1 MMPPYKNSEYY
12 TDWTAYKAIQNIER
26 KKSTMLITP
35 VKNPLPGQ
43 VYETTSTNGNTFTVL
58 VLAASQDD
66 TVSTTRVYDQP
77 RLINS
82 QNIRVN
88 NRMMYVDPSKMGF
101 AQNTNLMGLIGTLPP
116 EDMIKVCRAMVSI
129 YNLGTQAADVP
140 AIPDAPAPAVEKPVE
155 DVENDRERKIHNAAL
170 LRINVLEKELAESK
184 AQSEQFQQESDEYA
198 KKLEVMSADRDLA
211 KDFLKDAQD
220 QVESLKKEIA
230 AITAESATYSKL
242 LHELLDKLMQK

>member
-1 MMPPYKNSEYY
+1 MPPYKNSEYY

-26 KKSTMLITP
+26 KSTMLIAP

-43 VYETTSTNGNTFTVL
+43 VYETTSANGNTFTVL

-88 NRMMYVDPSKMGF
+88 NRMMYVDPSKMGY
-101 AQNTNLMGLIGTLPP
+101 AQNANLMGLIGTLPP
-116 EDMIKVCRAMVSI
+116 EDMIKVRRAMVSI
-129 YNLGTQAADVP
+129 YNLGTAAADVP
-140 AIPDAPAPAVEKPVE
+140 AIPDAPVVEKPV
-155 DVENDRERKIHNAAL
+155 DKVENNDKT
-170 LRINVLEKELAESK
+170 RINALEKELSETK
-184 AQSEQFQQESDEYA
+184 AQAEQYKQESDEYA
-198 KKLEVMSADRDLA
+198 EKMEVLSADRDLA
-211 KDFLKDAQD
+211 KDFLKDTQEEL
-220 QVESLKKEIA
+220 ESLKKDFA
-230 AITAESATYSKL
+230 AVKAESATYSKL

>member
-26 KKSTMLITP
+26 KKSTMLISP

-116 EDMIKVCRAMVSI
+116 EDMIKVRRAMVSI
-129 YNLGTQAADVP
+129 YNLGTAAADVP
-140 AIPDAPAPAVEKPVE
+140 AIPDAPAPVEKPVE
-155 DVENDRERKIHNAAL
+155 DVENDRRKEVHNAAL
-170 LRINVLEKELAESK
+170 LRINALEKELAESK
-184 AQSEQFQQESDEYA
+184 AQAEQYKQESDEYA
-198 KKLEVMSADRDLA
+198 EKMEVLTADRDLA
-211 KDFLKDAQD
+211 KDFLKDTENELAD
-220 QVESLKKEIA
+220 LKKELA
-230 AITAESATYSKL
+230 AVTAESATYSKL

>member
-26 KKSTMLITP
+26 KSTMLISS

-101 AQNTNLMGLIGTLPP
+101 AQNANLMGLIGTLPP
-116 EDMIKVCRAMVSI
+116 EDMIKVRRAMVSI
-129 YNLGTQAADVP
+129 YNLGTAAADVS
-140 AIPDAPAPAVEKPVE
+140 AIPDAPAVEKPV
-155 DVENDRERKIHNAAL
+155 DKVENNDKT
-170 LRINVLEKELAESK
+170 RINALEKELGETK
-184 AQSEQFQQESDEYA
+184 AQAEQYKQESDEYA
-198 KKLEVMSADRDLA
+198 EKIELANADRDIA
-211 KDFLKDAQD
+211 KEMLKRAQD
-220 QVESLKKEIA
+220 ELESLNKEIA

>member
-26 KKSTMLITP
+26 KSTMLIAP
-35 VKNPLPGQ
+35 VKNPSPGQ
-43 VYETTSTNGNTFTVL
+43 VYETTSTNGNTFSVL

-77 RLINS
+77 RLIHS

-101 AQNTNLMGLIGTLPP
+101 AQNANLTGLIGTLPP
-116 EDMIKVCRAMVSI
+116 EDMIKVRRAMVSI
-129 YNLGTQAADVP
+129 YNLGTAAADVP
-140 AIPDAPAPAVEKPVE
+140 AIPDTPAPVVEKPV
-155 DVENDRERKIHNAAL
+155 DKVENNDKT
-170 LRINVLEKELAESK
+170 RINALEKELGETK
-184 AQSEQFQQESDEYA
+184 AQAEQYKQESDEYA
-198 KKLEVMSADRDLA
+198 EKMEVLSADRDLA
-211 KDFLKDAQD
+211 KDFLKDTQEEL
-220 QVESLKKEIA
+220 ESLKKDFA
-230 AITAESATYSKL
+230 VVKAESATYSKL

>member
-26 KKSTMLITP
+26 KSTMLIAP

-43 VYETTSTNGNTFTVL
+43 VYETASANGNTFTVL

-66 TVSTTRVYDQP
+66 TVSATRVYDQP

-88 NRMMYVDPSKMGF
+88 NRMMYVDPSKMGY
-101 AQNTNLMGLIGTLPP
+101 AQNANLMGLIGTLPP
-116 EDMIKVCRAMVSI
+116 EDMIKVRRAMVSI
-129 YNLGTQAADVP
+129 YNLGTAAADVP
-140 AIPDAPAPAVEKPVE
+140 AIPDAPVVEKPVNK
-155 DVENDRERKIHNAAL
+155 VENNDKT
-170 LRINVLEKELAESK
+170 RINALEKELGETK
-184 AQSEQFQQESDEYA
+184 AQAEQYKQESDEYA
-198 KKLEVMSADRDLA
+198 EKLEVLSADRDLA

-220 QVESLKKEIA
+220 QVENLKKEIA

>member
-1 MMPPYKNSEYY
+1 
-12 TDWTAYKAIQNIER
+12 
-26 KKSTMLITP
+26 MLIAP

-101 AQNTNLMGLIGTLPP
+101 AQNANLTGLIGTLPP
-116 EDMIKVCRAMVSI
+116 EDMIKVRRAMVSI
-129 YNLGTQAADVP
+129 YNLGTAAADVP
-140 AIPDAPAPAVEKPVE
+140 AIPDVPVVEKPV
-155 DVENDRERKIHNAAL
+155 DKVENNDKA
-170 LRINVLEKELAESK
+170 RINALEKELGETK
-184 AQSEQFQQESDEYA
+184 AQADQYKQESDEYA
-198 KKLEVMSADRDLA
+198 EKIELANADRDIA
-211 KDFLKDAQD
+211 KEMLKRAQD
-220 QVESLKKEIA
+220 ELESLNKEIA

>member
-1 MMPPYKNSEYY
+1 MMPPYRNSEYY
-12 TDWTAYKAIQNIER
+12 VDWTAYKAIQNIER
-26 KKSTMLITP
+26 KKSTMLISP

-116 EDMIKVCRAMVSI
+116 EDMIKVRRAMVSI
-129 YNLGTQAADVP
+129 YNLGTAATDVP
-140 AIPDAPAPAVEKPVE
+140 AIPDAPAPVEKPV
-155 DVENDRERKIHNAAL
+155 DKVENSDKT
-170 LRINVLEKELAESK
+170 RINDLEKELAETK
-184 AQSEQFQQESDEYA
+184 AQVEQYKQESDDYA
-198 KKLEVMSADRDLA
+198 ERLEFVTADRDLA
-211 KDFLKDAQD
+211 KDFLKDTQEEM
-220 QVESLKKEIA
+220 ESLKKDYA
-230 AITAESATYSKL
+230 AVKAESATYSKL

>member
-1 MMPPYKNSEYY
+1 
-12 TDWTAYKAIQNIER
+12 
-26 KKSTMLITP
+26 MLISS

-88 NRMMYVDPSKMGF
+88 NRMMYVDPSKMGY
-101 AQNTNLMGLIGTLPP
+101 AQNANLMGLIGTLPP
-116 EDMIKVCRAMVSI
+116 EDMIKVRRAMVSI
-129 YNLGTQAADVP
+129 YNLGTAAADVP
-140 AIPDAPAPAVEKPVE
+140 AIPDAPVVEKPVNK
-155 DVENDRERKIHNAAL
+155 VENNDKT
-170 LRINVLEKELAESK
+170 RINALEKELGETK
-184 AQSEQFQQESDEYA
+184 AQAEQYKQESDEYA
-198 KKLEVMSADRDLA
+198 EKLEVLSADRDLA

-220 QVESLKKEIA
+220 RVENLKKEIA

>member
-1 MMPPYKNSEYY
+1 
-12 TDWTAYKAIQNIER
+12 
-26 KKSTMLITP
+26 MLISS

-88 NRMMYVDPSKMGF
+88 NRMMYIDPSKMGF
-101 AQNTNLMGLIGTLPP
+101 TQNANLMGLIGTLPP
-116 EDMIKVCRAMVSI
+116 EDMIKVRRAMVSI
-129 YNLGTQAADVP
+129 YNLGTAAADVP
-140 AIPDAPAPAVEKPVE
+140 AIPDAPVVEKPVNK
-155 DVENDRERKIHNAAL
+155 VENNDKT
-170 LRINVLEKELAESK
+170 RINALEKELGETK
-184 AQSEQFQQESDEYA
+184 AQAEQYKQESDEYA
-198 KKLEVMSADRDLA
+198 EKLEVLSADRDLA

-220 QVESLKKEIA
+220 QVENLKKEIA

>member
-26 KKSTMLITP
+26 MSTMLISS

-88 NRMMYVDPSKMGF
+88 NRMM
-101 AQNTNLMGLIGTLPP
+101 
-116 EDMIKVCRAMVSI
+116 
-129 YNLGTQAADVP
+129 
-140 AIPDAPAPAVEKPVE
+140 
-155 DVENDRERKIHNAAL
+155 
-170 LRINVLEKELAESK
+170 
-184 AQSEQFQQESDEYA
+184 
-198 KKLEVMSADRDLA
+198 
-211 KDFLKDAQD
+211 
-220 QVESLKKEIA
+220 
-230 AITAESATYSKL
+230 
-242 LHELLDKLMQK
+242 

>member
-26 KKSTMLITP
+26 KSTMLIAP

-101 AQNTNLMGLIGTLPP
+101 AQNANLTGLIGTLPP
-116 EDMIKVCRAMVSI
+116 EDMIKVRRAMVSI
-129 YNLGTQAADVP
+129 YNLGTAAADVP
-140 AIPDAPAPAVEKPVE
+140 AIPDVPVVEKPV
-155 DVENDRERKIHNAAL
+155 DKVENNDKA
-170 LRINVLEKELAESK
+170 RINALEKELGETK
-184 AQSEQFQQESDEYA
+184 AQADQYKQESDEYA
-198 KKLEVMSADRDLA
+198 EKIELANADRDIA
-211 KDFLKDAQD
+211 KEMLKRAQD
-220 QVESLKKEIA
+220 ELESLNKEIA

>member
-1 MMPPYKNSEYY
+1 
-12 TDWTAYKAIQNIER
+12 
-26 KKSTMLITP
+26 MLIAP

-43 VYETTSTNGNTFTVL
+43 VYETTSANGNTFTVL

-88 NRMMYVDPSKMGF
+88 NRMMYVDPSKMGY
-101 AQNTNLMGLIGTLPP
+101 AQNANLMGLIGTLPP
-116 EDMIKVCRAMVSI
+116 EDMIKVRRAMVSI
-129 YNLGTQAADVP
+129 YNLGTAAADVP
-140 AIPDAPAPAVEKPVE
+140 AIPDAPVVEKPV
-155 DVENDRERKIHNAAL
+155 DKVENNDKT
-170 LRINVLEKELAESK
+170 RINALERELGETK
-184 AQSEQFQQESDEYA
+184 AQAEQYKQESDEYA
-198 KKLEVMSADRDLA
+198 EKLEVLSADRDLA

-220 QVESLKKEIA
+220 QVENLKKEIA
-230 AITAESATYSKL
+230 AVTAESATYSKL

>member
-12 TDWTAYKAIQNIER
+12 TDWTVYKVIQNIER
-26 KKSTMLITP
+26 KKSTMSMLITP

-43 VYETTSTNGNTFTVL
+43 VYETTSTNGNTFPVL

-66 TVSTTRVYDQP
+66 TVSTTRVYDRP

-101 AQNTNLMGLIGTLPP
+101 AQNANLMGLIGTLPP
-116 EDMIKVCRAMVSI
+116 EDMIKVRRAMVSI
-129 YNLGTQAADVP
+129 YNLGTAAADVP
-140 AIPDAPAPAVEKPVE
+140 AIPDAPAPVVGKPV
-155 DVENDRERKIHNAAL
+155 DKVENSDKA
-170 LRINVLEKELAESK
+170 RINALEKELAETK
-184 AQSEQFQQESDEYA
+184 AQAEQYKQESDEYA
-198 KKLEVMSADRDLA
+198 EKIEFANADRDLA

-220 QVESLKKEIA
+220 QVENLKKEIA

>member
-26 KKSTMLITP
+26 KSTMLISS

-43 VYETTSTNGNTFTVL
+43 VYEATSTNGNAFTVL

-101 AQNTNLMGLIGTLPP
+101 VQNINLTGLIGALPP
-116 EDMIKVCRAMVSI
+116 EDMIKVRRAMVSI
-129 YNLGTQAADVP
+129 YNLGTAAADVP
-140 AIPDAPAPAVEKPVE
+140 AIPDAPVVEKPV
-155 DVENDRERKIHNAAL
+155 DKVENNDKT
-170 LRINVLEKELAESK
+170 RINALEKELAETK
-184 AQSEQFQQESDEYA
+184 AQAEQYKQESDEYA
-198 KKLEVMSADRDLA
+198 EKMEVLSADRDLA
-211 KDFLKDAQD
+211 KDFLKDTQEEL
-220 QVESLKKEIA
+220 ESLKKDFA
-230 AITAESATYSKL
+230 AVKAESATYSKL

>member
-1 MMPPYKNSEYY
+1 
-12 TDWTAYKAIQNIER
+12 
-26 KKSTMLITP
+26 MLIAP

-43 VYETTSTNGNTFTVL
+43 VYETTSANGNTFTVL

-88 NRMMYVDPSKMGF
+88 NRMMYVDPSKMGY
-101 AQNTNLMGLIGTLPP
+101 AQNANLMGLIGTLPP
-116 EDMIKVCRAMVSI
+116 EDMIKVRRAMVSI
-129 YNLGTQAADVP
+129 YNLGTAAADVP
-140 AIPDAPAPAVEKPVE
+140 AIPDAPVVEKPV
-155 DVENDRERKIHNAAL
+155 DKVENNDKT
-170 LRINVLEKELAESK
+170 RINALERELGETK
-184 AQSEQFQQESDEYA
+184 AQAEQYKQESDEYA
-198 KKLEVMSADRDLA
+198 EKLEVLSADRDLA

-220 QVESLKKEIA
+220 QVENLKKEIA

>member
-26 KKSTMLITP
+26 KSTMLIAP

-43 VYETTSTNGNTFTVL
+43 VYETTSANGNTFTVL

-88 NRMMYVDPSKMGF
+88 NRMMYVDPSKMGY
-101 AQNTNLMGLIGTLPP
+101 AQNANLMGLIGTLPP
-116 EDMIKVCRAMVSI
+116 EDMIKVRRAMVSI
-129 YNLGTQAADVP
+129 YNLGTAAADVP
-140 AIPDAPAPAVEKPVE
+140 VIPDAPAVEKPV
-155 DVENDRERKIHNAAL
+155 DKVENNDKT
-170 LRINVLEKELAESK
+170 RINALEKELGETK
-184 AQSEQFQQESDEYA
+184 AQAEQYKQESDEYA
-198 KKLEVMSADRDLA
+198 EKIELANADRDIA
-211 KDFLKDAQD
+211 KEMLKRAQD
-220 QVESLKKEIA
+220 ELESLNKEIA

>member
-1 MMPPYKNSEYY
+1 
-12 TDWTAYKAIQNIER
+12 
-26 KKSTMLITP
+26 MLIAP

-43 VYETTSTNGNTFTVL
+43 VYETTSANGNTFTVL

-88 NRMMYVDPSKMGF
+88 NRMMYVDPSKMGYV
-101 AQNTNLMGLIGTLPP
+101 QNANLMGLIGTLPP
-116 EDMIKVCRAMVSI
+116 EDMIKVRRAMVSI
-129 YNLGTQAADVP
+129 YNLGTAAADVP
-140 AIPDAPAPAVEKPVE
+140 AIPDAPAVEKPVNK
-155 DVENDRERKIHNAAL
+155 VENNDKT
-170 LRINVLEKELAESK
+170 RINALEKELGETK
-184 AQSEQFQQESDEYA
+184 AQAEQYKQESDEYA
-198 KKLEVMSADRDLA
+198 EKLEVLSADRDLA

-220 QVESLKKEIA
+220 QVENLKKEIA

>member
-1 MMPPYKNSEYY
+1 
-12 TDWTAYKAIQNIER
+12 
-26 KKSTMLITP
+26 MLIAP

-43 VYETTSTNGNTFTVL
+43 VYETVSTNGNTFTVL

-66 TVSTTRVYDQP
+66 TVSTTRIYDQP

-88 NRMMYVDPSKMGF
+88 NRMMYVDPSKMGYV
-101 AQNTNLMGLIGTLPP
+101 QNANLMGLIGTLPP
-116 EDMIKVCRAMVSI
+116 EDMIKVRRAMVSI
-129 YNLGTQAADVP
+129 YNLGTAAADVP
-140 AIPDAPAPAVEKPVE
+140 AIPDAPVVEKPV
-155 DVENDRERKIHNAAL
+155 DKVENNDKT
-170 LRINVLEKELAESK
+170 RINALEKELGETK
-184 AQSEQFQQESDEYA
+184 AQAEQYKQESDEYA
-198 KKLEVMSADRDLA
+198 EKLEVLSADRDLA

-220 QVESLKKEIA
+220 QVENLKKEIA

>member
-26 KKSTMLITP
+26 KSTMLIAP

-43 VYETTSTNGNTFTVL
+43 VYETTSTNGNSFTVL

-88 NRMMYVDPSKMGF
+88 NRMMYVDPSKMGY
-101 AQNTNLMGLIGTLPP
+101 AQNANLMGLIGTLSP
-116 EDMIKVCRAMVSI
+116 EDMIKVRRAMVSI
-129 YNLGTQAADVP
+129 YNLGTAAADVP
-140 AIPDAPAPAVEKPVE
+140 AISDAPVVEKPV
-155 DVENDRERKIHNAAL
+155 DKVENNDKT
-170 LRINVLEKELAESK
+170 RINALEKELSETK
-184 AQSEQFQQESDEYA
+184 AQAEQYKQESDEYA
-198 KKLEVMSADRDLA
+198 EKMEVLSADRDLA
-211 KDFLKDAQD
+211 KDFLKDTQEEL
-220 QVESLKKEIA
+220 ESLKKDFA
-230 AITAESATYSKL
+230 AVKAESATYSKL

>member
-1 MMPPYKNSEYY
+1 
-12 TDWTAYKAIQNIER
+12 
-26 KKSTMLITP
+26 MLIAP

-101 AQNTNLMGLIGTLPP
+101 AQNANLTGLIGTLPP
-116 EDMIKVCRAMVSI
+116 EDMIKVRRAMVSI
-129 YNLGTQAADVP
+129 YNLGTAAADVP
-140 AIPDAPAPAVEKPVE
+140 AIPDAPVVEKPV
-155 DVENDRERKIHNAAL
+155 DKVENNDKT
-170 LRINVLEKELAESK
+170 RINALEKELAETK
-184 AQSEQFQQESDEYA
+184 AQAEQYKQESDEYA
-198 KKLEVMSADRDLA
+198 EKMEVLSADRDLA
-211 KDFLKDAQD
+211 KDFLKDTQEEL
-220 QVESLKKEIA
+220 ESLKKDFA
-230 AITAESATYSKL
+230 AVKAESATYSKL

>member
-26 KKSTMLITP
+26 KSTMLIAP

-88 NRMMYVDPSKMGF
+88 NRMMYVDPSKMGY
-101 AQNTNLMGLIGTLPP
+101 AQNANLMGLIGTLPP
-116 EDMIKVCRAMVSI
+116 EDMIKVRRAMVSI
-129 YNLGTQAADVP
+129 YNLGTAAADVP
-140 AIPDAPAPAVEKPVE
+140 AIPDAPAVEKPV
-155 DVENDRERKIHNAAL
+155 DKVENNDKT
-170 LRINVLEKELAESK
+170 RINALEKELSETK
-184 AQSEQFQQESDEYA
+184 AQAEQYKHESDEYA
-198 KKLEVMSADRDLA
+198 EKMEVLSADRDLA
-211 KDFLKDAQD
+211 KDFLKDTQEEL
-220 QVESLKKEIA
+220 ESLKKDFA
-230 AITAESATYSKL
+230 AVKAESATYSKL

>member
-26 KKSTMLITP
+26 KKSTMLIAP

-101 AQNTNLMGLIGTLPP
+101 AQNANLTGLIGTLPP
-116 EDMIKVCRAMVSI
+116 EDMIKVRRAMVSI
-129 YNLGTQAADVP
+129 YNLGTAAADVP
-140 AIPDAPAPAVEKPVE
+140 AIPDAPAPVVEKPV
-155 DVENDRERKIHNAAL
+155 DKV
-170 LRINVLEKELAESK
+170 ELAN
-184 AQSEQFQQESDEYA
+184 
-198 KKLEVMSADRDLA
+198 ADRDIA
-211 KDFLKDAQD
+211 KEMLKRAQAELD
-220 QVESLKKEIA
+220 SLNKEIA

>member
-26 KKSTMLITP
+26 MSTMLIAP

-88 NRMMYVDPSKMGF
+88 NRMMYVDPSKMGY
-101 AQNTNLMGLIGTLPP
+101 AQNANLMGLIGTLPP
-116 EDMIKVCRAMVSI
+116 EDMIKVRRAMVSI
-129 YNLGTQAADVP
+129 YNLGTAAADVP
-140 AIPDAPAPAVEKPVE
+140 AIPDAPAVEKPV
-155 DVENDRERKIHNAAL
+155 DKVENNDKT
-170 LRINVLEKELAESK
+170 RINALEKELSETK
-184 AQSEQFQQESDEYA
+184 AQAEQYKHESDEYA
-198 KKLEVMSADRDLA
+198 EKMEVLSADRDLA
-211 KDFLKDAQD
+211 KDFLKDTQEEL
-220 QVESLKKEIA
+220 ESLKKDFA
-230 AITAESATYSKL
+230 AVKAESATYSKL

>member
-1 MMPPYKNSEYY
+1 MMPPYKNSGEYY

-26 KKSTMLITP
+26 KKSTMLIAP

-101 AQNTNLMGLIGTLPP
+101 AQNANLTGLIGTLPP
-116 EDMIKVCRAMVSI
+116 EDMIKVRRAMVSI
-129 YNLGTQAADVP
+129 YNLGTAAADVP
-140 AIPDAPAPAVEKPVE
+140 AIPDAPAPVVEKPV
-155 DVENDRERKIHNAAL
+155 DKVENNDKT
-170 LRINVLEKELAESK
+170 RINALEKELGETK
-184 AQSEQFQQESDEYA
+184 AQAEQYKQESDEYA
-198 KKLEVMSADRDLA
+198 EKIELANADRDIA
-211 KDFLKDAQD
+211 KEMLKRAQAELD
-220 QVESLKKEIA
+220 SLNKEIA

>member
-26 KKSTMLITP
+26 KSTMLIAP

-43 VYETTSTNGNTFTVL
+43 VYETTSANGNTFTVL

-88 NRMMYVDPSKMGF
+88 NRMMYVDPSKMGY
-101 AQNTNLMGLIGTLPP
+101 AQNANLMGLIGTLPP
-116 EDMIKVCRAMVSI
+116 EDMIKVRRAMVSI
-129 YNLGTQAADVP
+129 YNLGTAAADVP
-140 AIPDAPAPAVEKPVE
+140 AIPDAPAVEKPV
-155 DVENDRERKIHNAAL
+155 DKVENNDKT
-170 LRINVLEKELAESK
+170 RINALEKELGETK
-184 AQSEQFQQESDEYA
+184 AQAEQYKRESDEYA
-198 KKLEVMSADRDLA
+198 EKMEVLSADRDLA
-211 KDFLKDAQD
+211 KDFLKDTQEEL
-220 QVESLKKEIA
+220 ESLKKDFA
-230 AITAESATYSKL
+230 AVKAESATYSKL

>member
-1 MMPPYKNSEYY
+1 
-12 TDWTAYKAIQNIER
+12 
-26 KKSTMLITP
+26 MLISS

-88 NRMMYVDPSKMGF
+88 NRMMYIDPSKMGF
-101 AQNTNLMGLIGTLPP
+101 AQNANLMGLIGTLPP
-116 EDMIKVCRAMVSI
+116 EDMIKVRRAMVSI
-129 YNLGTQAADVP
+129 YNLGTAAADVP
-140 AIPDAPAPAVEKPVE
+140 AIPDAPVVEKPVNK
-155 DVENDRERKIHNAAL
+155 VENNDKT
-170 LRINVLEKELAESK
+170 RINALEKELGETK
-184 AQSEQFQQESDEYA
+184 AQAEQYKQESDEYA
-198 KKLEVMSADRDLA
+198 EKLEVLSADRDLA

-220 QVESLKKEIA
+220 QVENLKKEIA
-230 AITAESATYSKL
+230 AITAESTTYSKL

>member
-1 MMPPYKNSEYY
+1 
-12 TDWTAYKAIQNIER
+12 
-26 KKSTMLITP
+26 MLISS

-88 NRMMYVDPSKMGF
+88 NRMMYVDPSKMGY
-101 AQNTNLMGLIGTLPP
+101 AQNANLMGLIGTLPP
-116 EDMIKVCRAMVSI
+116 EDMIKVRRAMVSI
-129 YNLGTQAADVP
+129 YNLGTAAADVP
-140 AIPDAPAPAVEKPVE
+140 AIPDAPVVEKPVNK
-155 DVENDRERKIHNAAL
+155 VENNDKT
-170 LRINVLEKELAESK
+170 RINALEKELGETK
-184 AQSEQFQQESDEYA
+184 AQAEQYKQESDEYA
-198 KKLEVMSADRDLA
+198 EKLEVLSADRDLA

>member
-1 MMPPYKNSEYY
+1 
-12 TDWTAYKAIQNIER
+12 
-26 KKSTMLITP
+26 MLISS

-88 NRMMYVDPSKMGF
+88 NRMMYIDPSKMGF
-101 AQNTNLMGLIGTLPP
+101 AQNANLMGLIGTLPP
-116 EDMIKVCRAMVSI
+116 EDMIKVRRAMVSI
-129 YNLGTQAADVP
+129 YNLGTAAADVP
-140 AIPDAPAPAVEKPVE
+140 AIPDAPVVEKPVNK
-155 DVENDRERKIHNAAL
+155 VENNDKT
-170 LRINVLEKELAESK
+170 RINALEKELGETK
-184 AQSEQFQQESDEYA
+184 AQAEQYKQESDEYA
-198 KKLEVMSADRDLA
+198 EKLEVLSADRDLA

-220 QVESLKKEIA
+220 QVENLKKEIA
-230 AITAESATYSKL
+230 AITAESAIYSKL

>member
-1 MMPPYKNSEYY
+1 
-12 TDWTAYKAIQNIER
+12 
-26 KKSTMLITP
+26 MLISP

-116 EDMIKVCRAMVSI
+116 EDMIKVRRAMVSI
-129 YNLGTQAADVP
+129 YNLGTAATDVP
-140 AIPDAPAPAVEKPVE
+140 AIPDAPAPVEKPV
-155 DVENDRERKIHNAAL
+155 DKVENSDKT
-170 LRINVLEKELAESK
+170 RINDLEKELAETK
-184 AQSEQFQQESDEYA
+184 AQVEQYKQESDDYA
-198 KKLEVMSADRDLA
+198 ERLEFVTADRDLA
-211 KDFLKDAQD
+211 KDFLKDTQEEM
-220 QVESLKKEIA
+220 ESLKKDYA
-230 AITAESATYSKL
+230 AVKAESATYSKL

>member
-26 KKSTMLITP
+26 KSTMLIAP

-43 VYETTSTNGNTFTVL
+43 VYETTSANGNTFTVL

-88 NRMMYVDPSKMGF
+88 NRMMYVDPSKMGY
-101 AQNTNLMGLIGTLPP
+101 AQNANLMGLIGTLPP
-116 EDMIKVCRAMVSI
+116 EDMIKVRRAMVSI
-129 YNLGTQAADVP
+129 YNLGTAAADVP
-140 AIPDAPAPAVEKPVE
+140 AIPDAPVVEKPV
-155 DVENDRERKIHNAAL
+155 DKVENNDKT
-170 LRINVLEKELAESK
+170 RINALEKELAETK
-184 AQSEQFQQESDEYA
+184 AQAEQYKQESDEYA
-198 KKLEVMSADRDLA
+198 EKMEVLSADRDLA
-211 KDFLKDAQD
+211 KDFLKDTQEEL
-220 QVESLKKEIA
+220 ESLKKEFA
-230 AITAESATYSKL
+230 AVKAESATYSKL

>member
-1 MMPPYKNSEYY
+1 M
-12 TDWTAYKAIQNIER
+12 
-26 KKSTMLITP
+26 
-35 VKNPLPGQ
+35 
-43 VYETTSTNGNTFTVL
+43 YETTSANGNTFTVL

-88 NRMMYVDPSKMGF
+88 NRMMYVDPSKMGY
-101 AQNTNLMGLIGTLPP
+101 AQNANLMGLIGTLPP
-116 EDMIKVCRAMVSI
+116 EDMIKVRRAMVSI
-129 YNLGTQAADVP
+129 YNLGTAAADVP
-140 AIPDAPAPAVEKPVE
+140 AIPDAPAVEKPV
-155 DVENDRERKIHNAAL
+155 DKVENNDKT
-170 LRINVLEKELAESK
+170 RINALEKELSETK
-184 AQSEQFQQESDEYA
+184 AQAEQYKHESDEYA
-198 KKLEVMSADRDLA
+198 EKMEVLSADRDLA

>member
-1 MMPPYKNSEYY
+1 
-12 TDWTAYKAIQNIER
+12 
-26 KKSTMLITP
+26 MLIAP

-43 VYETTSTNGNTFTVL
+43 VYETTSANGNTFTVL

-88 NRMMYVDPSKMGF
+88 NRMMYVDPSKMGY
-101 AQNTNLMGLIGTLPP
+101 AQNANLMGLIGTLPP
-116 EDMIKVCRAMVSI
+116 EDMIKVRRAMVSI
-129 YNLGTQAADVP
+129 YNLGTAAADVP
-140 AIPDAPAPAVEKPVE
+140 AIPDAPAVEKPV
-155 DVENDRERKIHNAAL
+155 DKVENNDKT
-170 LRINVLEKELAESK
+170 RINALEKELSETK
-184 AQSEQFQQESDEYA
+184 AQAEQYKQESDEYA
-198 KKLEVMSADRDLA
+198 EKMEVLSADRDLA
-211 KDFLKDAQD
+211 KDFLKDARD
-220 QVESLKKEIA
+220 QVENLKKEIA

>member
-1 MMPPYKNSEYY
+1 MMPPYRNSEYY
-12 TDWTAYKAIQNIER
+12 VDWTAYKAIQNIER
-26 KKSTMLITP
+26 KKSTVLISP

-116 EDMIKVCRAMVSI
+116 EDMIKVRRAMVSI
-129 YNLGTQAADVP
+129 YNLGTAAADVP
-140 AIPDAPAPAVEKPVE
+140 AIPDAPAPVEKPV
-155 DVENDRERKIHNAAL
+155 DKVENSDKT
-170 LRINVLEKELAESK
+170 RINALEKELAETK
-184 AQSEQFQQESDEYA
+184 AQVEQYKQESDEYA
-198 KKLEVMSADRDLA
+198 ERLEFVTADRDLA
-211 KDFLKDAQD
+211 KDFLKDTQEEM
-220 QVESLKKEIA
+220 ESLKKDYA
-230 AITAESATYSKL
+230 AVKAESATYSKL

>member
-1 MMPPYKNSEYY
+1 
-12 TDWTAYKAIQNIER
+12 
-26 KKSTMLITP
+26 MLIAP

-43 VYETTSTNGNTFTVL
+43 VYETTSANGNTFTVL

-88 NRMMYVDPSKMGF
+88 NRMMYVDPSKMGY
-101 AQNTNLMGLIGTLPP
+101 AQNANLMGLIGTLPP
-116 EDMIKVCRAMVSI
+116 EDMIKVRRAMVSI
-129 YNLGTQAADVP
+129 YNLGTAAADVP
-140 AIPDAPAPAVEKPVE
+140 AIPDAPVVEKPV
-155 DVENDRERKIHNAAL
+155 DKVENNDKT
-170 LRINVLEKELAESK
+170 RINALERELGETK
-184 AQSEQFQQESDEYA
+184 AQAEQYKQESDEYA
-198 KKLEVMSADRDLA
+198 KKMEVMSADRDLA

>member
-26 KKSTMLITP
+26 KSTMLIAP

-101 AQNTNLMGLIGTLPP
+101 AQNANLTGLIGTLPP
-116 EDMIKVCRAMVSI
+116 EDMIKVRRAMVSI
-129 YNLGTQAADVP
+129 YNLGTAAADVP
-140 AIPDAPAPAVEKPVE
+140 AIPDAPVVEKPV
-155 DVENDRERKIHNAAL
+155 DKVENNDKT
-170 LRINVLEKELAESK
+170 RINALEKELSETK
-184 AQSEQFQQESDEYA
+184 AQAEQYKQESDEYA
-198 KKLEVMSADRDLA
+198 EKMEVLSADRDLA
-211 KDFLKDAQD
+211 KDFLKDTQEEL
-220 QVESLKKEIA
+220 ESLKKDFA
-230 AITAESATYSKL
+230 TVKAESATYSKL

>member
-26 KKSTMLITP
+26 KSTMLIAP

-43 VYETTSTNGNTFTVL
+43 VYEPVSTNGNTFTVL

-66 TVSTTRVYDQP
+66 TVSTTRIYDQP

-88 NRMMYVDPSKMGF
+88 NRMMYVDPSKMGY
-101 AQNTNLMGLIGTLPP
+101 AQNANLMGLIGTLPP
-116 EDMIKVCRAMVSI
+116 EDMIKVRRAMVSI
-129 YNLGTQAADVP
+129 YNLGTAAADVP
-140 AIPDAPAPAVEKPVE
+140 AIPDAPVVEKPVNK
-155 DVENDRERKIHNAAL
+155 VENNDKT
-170 LRINVLEKELAESK
+170 RINALEKELGETKARAEQYK
-184 AQSEQFQQESDEYA
+184 QESDEYA
-198 KKLEVMSADRDLA
+198 EKLEVLSADRDPA

-220 QVESLKKEIA
+220 QVENLKKEIA